1 MKKFLMAFLVMAIM
15 IGGSIFSSTAAAEV
29 HEYVGTGECI
39 IMHELCSIE
48 IAREQAKA
56 QAIRNARKKAGIF
69 IAKDNLNSDELKTKF
84 FVSLVM
90 VVNSVDYKNEL
101 FVSAGLSGIK
111 VIATVKV
118 SIDDDLINEW
128 LTRDANDL
136 KVAVENNKI
145 FQDTINKQDEQL
157 YGLKNQS
164 SAVMR
169 PSLDEAEV
177 QTYVGIGDYDMST
190 RETPET
196 AMLIAKQ
203 YAMRNAQEQAGFFI
217 HSHSKMENDKLT
229 EDVIETIAVSIIRL
243 ENETCDITPSGKGAW
258 HVHAVVTVKIDPNSI
273 ERWLKQDV
281 QTQNELVSKLKEMQ
295 RLNAELD
302 KKIAALKQ
310 ADSR

>member
-1 MKKFLMAFLVMAIM
+1 MSDYEK
-15 IGGSIFSSTAAAEV
+15 
-29 HEYVGTGECI
+29 
-39 IMHELCSIE
+39 IE
-48 IAREQAKA
+48 IAKERAKA
-56 QAIRNARKKAGIF
+56 QAIRNAREKAGIF
-69 IAKDNLNSDELKTKF
+69 IAKDNLNGDKLKTE
-84 FVSLVM
+84 FVGSLVM
-90 VVNSVDYKNEL
+90 VNSVDYKNEV
-101 FVSAGLSGIK
+101 FVSAGLSGSLIALK
-111 VIATVKV
+111 VVATVKV
-118 SIDDDLINEW
+118 SIDDDLVNEW
-128 LTRDANDL
+128 LTRDAGDR
-136 KVAVENNKI
+136 KVAVENNKVI
-145 FQDTINKQDEQL
+145 QDTINKQDEQF

-169 PSLDEAEV
+169 PSSNEAEV
-177 QTYVGIGDYDMST
+177 QTYVGIGDYDMSI

-196 AMLIAKQ
+196 AMSIAKQ

-217 HSHSKMENDKLT
+217 HSHSKMENAKLT
-229 EDVIETIAVSIIRL
+229 EDVIETIATSIIRL

-273 ERWLKQDV
+273 ERWLNQDA